1 LTVAYFITST
11 STIPVRM
18 PITHVL
24 LASFKADAKPEAVDK
39 VCKQFV
45 ALKETCLHPD
55 TKKPYIL
62 SARGGKNNSPEDNH
76 KGMTHGFV
84 MEFKDETDR
93 DYFLNTDPS
102 HKAFVEA
109 IIPQNSDF
117 LVLDFTEGAF

>member
-1 LTVAYFITST
+1 
-11 STIPVRM
+11 
-18 PITHVL
+18 
-24 LASFKADAKPEAVDK
+24 
-39 VCKQFV
+39 
-45 ALKETCLHPD
+45 
-55 TKKPYIL
+55 
-62 SARGGKNNSPEDNH
+62 
-76 KGMTHGFV
+76 MTHGFV